1 MSILTE
7 KLPDELTINGKQYA
21 IHTDFRVWIKFSQ
34 LAFSSQSDMTALA
47 QMLTLIFDKLPNDF
61 KTTIEALLDFYGFQK
76 KGDSAPTQKLNK
88 KVFDYDADAGYIY
101 AAFLQQYGIDLTT
114 VNMHWWTFKTLFDSI
129 SEETHFGK
137 ILQYRCI
144 DVSQIKDKEM
154 KKFYLKMKKAY
165 ALPDNRTDEEK
176 ERDFADSLDS
186 LF

>member
-1 MSILTE
+1 
-7 KLPDELTINGKQYA
+7 
-21 IHTDFRVWIKFSQ
+21 
-34 LAFSSQSDMTALA
+34 
-47 QMLTLIFDKLPNDF
+47 
-61 KTTIEALLDFYGFQK
+61 
-76 KGDSAPTQKLNK
+76 
-88 KVFDYDADAGYIY
+88 
-101 AAFLQQYGIDLTT
+101 
-114 VNMHWWTFKTLFDSI
+114 MHWWTFKTLFDSI

-176 ERDFADSLDS
+176 ERDFANSLDS

>member
-7 KLPDELTINGKQYA
+7 KLPDQLTINGKQYV
-21 IHTDFRVWIKFSQ
+21 IPTDFRVWIKFSQ
-34 LAFSSQSDMTALA
+34 LAFSAQGDMTALA
-47 QMLTLIFDKLPNDF
+47 EILTLIFDELPNDL
-61 KTTIEALLDFYGFQK
+61 KATIEALLDFYGFQK
-76 KGDSAPTQKLNK
+76 GSMSTTVPKTTK

-101 AAFLQQYGIDLTT
+101 AAFLQQYNIDLTA

-176 ERDFADSLDS
+176 ERDFANSLDS